1 MEEET
6 RRSFVKRMGVASAL
20 AAGGFLNWNPRALG
34 ANERVVLGLIGGRNQ
49 GRGDALRAIKVG
61 AEIKTFCDLD
71 QAILDKVNP
80 DLEKAQGK
88 APGTTKE
95 FRRLLDDKDIDGVI
109 IATPDHWH
117 TAIALL
123 ACQAGKDV
131 YIEKPLSQTIQE
143 GHLIRDAAR
152 KYKRVAQVGL
162 QNRSAEHYQ
171 TAIDYVKS
179 GKLGKICEINAWECQ
194 VRASIG
200 TPPDSDPPATVDYD
214 VWLGP
219 APKRP
224 FNINRFHYTWR
235 FFWDYGNTELGNQGV
250 HMLDVAMWGIQALR
264 GVDNCLPKR
273 VSGTS
278 GIYWLNDA
286 KEVPDT
292 QVLIYDYGDF
302 LLTWEL
308 RSFARH
314 HPIDGRT
321 EGIAFNGADATLVV
335 GHEGWKVYDKDGNTG
350 PVFEGK
356 DAYTQSGAHEGNFLE
371 CIKSRNTPHEDVELG
386 RLSTTLCHLGN
397 ICTHLQ
403 RDIVFDP
410 KTETFGH
417 DKAANAYLTK
427 EYRKPYTL
435 PKV

>member
-1 MEEET
+1 MGEET
-6 RRSFVKRMGVASAL
+6 RRSFVKRMGTASAL
-20 AAGGFLNWNPRALG
+20 AAGGFLNWNPRALA
-34 ANERVVLGLIGGRNQ
+34 ANEKVVLGLIGGHNQ
-49 GRGDALRAIKVG
+49 GRGDALRAIKAG

-71 QAILDKVNP
+71 QAVLDKVNP

-88 APGTTKE
+88 APGTTRE

-117 TAIALL
+117 TPIVLL

-131 YIEKPLSQTIQE
+131 YVEKPLSQTIHE

-152 KYKRVAQVGL
+152 KYKRVVQVGT
-162 QNRSAEHYQ
+162 QNRSAEHFQ
-171 TAIDYVKS
+171 TAIEYVKT
-179 GKLGKICEINAWECQ
+179 GKLGKICEINTWECQ

-200 TPPDSDPPATVDYD
+200 APPDSAPPATVDYD
-214 VWLGP
+214 VWLGS

-235 FFWDYGNTELGNQGV
+235 FFWDYGNSELGNQGV

-264 GVDNCLPKR
+264 GMGNCLPKR
-273 VSGTS
+273 VSGAS

-292 QVLIYDYGDF
+292 QVITYDYGDF

-308 RSFARH
+308 RSFAKH
-314 HPIDGRT
+314 HPIDGMT
-321 EGIAFNGADATLVV
+321 EGIAFNGSEATLVV
-335 GHEGWKVYDKDGNTG
+335 GHGGWKVYDKDGNTG

-356 DAYTQSGAHEGNFLE
+356 DAYTQSGAHERNFLE
-371 CIKSRNTPHEDVELG
+371 CIKSRSRPHADVEIG
-386 RLSTTLCHLGN
+386 RLSTALCHLGN
-397 ICTHLQ
+397 ICTHLR
-403 RDIVFDP
+403 RDITFDP
-410 KTETFGH
+410 KTDTCGN
-417 DKAANAYLTK
+417 DNASNIYLTK
-427 EYRKPYTL
+427 KYREPYTL